1 MISDV
6 LKSADW
12 NDVWKELRARR
23 TIVQK
28 SASGWDKRSSTSKRV
43 IRDDRYVQD
52 FLGIMKPQPDWTVL
66 DMGCGPGILAL
77 PLSRLVR
84 RITAADFA
92 QGVLDTLA
100 EECKTRKIS
109 NITVKNLAW
118 EDDWQAAGIDRHD
131 VVIASR
137 SLVPE
142 DLREAIVK
150 IEATA
155 RKKILIATI
164 VGDGPF
170 DRRVFEAVGRPL
182 DAGPDYICNYNLL
195 HQMGILA
202 NVNFITQ
209 DPRRFESTEDALESM
224 SWMLDSMTDTER
236 GKLEEFIDA
245 HLVNHGDC
253 WMTDYDFRPIW
264 AVLWWDKQTTVGC
277 KQSGVR

>member
-6 LKSADW
+6 LTSADW

-28 SASGWDKRSSTSKRV
+28 SASGWDKRSSTSKPV

-100 EECKTRKIS
+100 EECKTRNIS
-109 NITVKNLAW
+109 NITINNLAW
-118 EDDWQAAGIDRHD
+118 EDDWLAAGIERHD

-142 DLREAIVK
+142 DLREAIAK
-150 IEATA
+150 IDATA
-155 RKKILIATI
+155 RKKVLIATI

-182 DAGPDYICNYNLL
+182 YAGPDYICNYNLL

-202 NVNFITQ
+202 SVNFITQ
-209 DPRRFESTEDALESM
+209 DPRRFESRADAFESM
-224 SWMLDSMTDTER
+224 GWMLDSMTDSEKGRLER
-236 GKLEEFIDA
+236 FVDA

-264 AVLWWDKQTTVGC
+264 AILWWKKTLEG
-277 KQSGVR
+277 GWNRPW